1 MGQADVGRRLRSGRG
16 GFAARRCCAAHATRF
31 LPKPLARA
39 TGALIDAG
47 LRTRDG
53 LRAGGGG
60 VEARWID
67 SATAAMAALWQ
78 ATPRDGRWCAA
89 RDFEMLRW
97 RFDLLP
103 SFRRRYLLVSE
114 ADAPEGEGLLA
125 WFACADNY
133 YDRDSLVVQ
142 DFWSRGGPCGI
153 ARAAIRTLCRAAW
166 REGYAAIEMRLAAP
180 DDAAAAW
187 VREGFTE
194 RNRYPVPIFW
204 LNFDVA
210 GGTEGPLHITE
221 LDNDG

>member
-1 MGQADVGRRLRSGRG
+1 MALGRIAAAGVTTGFKVRRVKVLRS
-16 GFAARRCCAAHATRF
+16 ARYLARV
-31 LPKPLARA
+31 LPRPLARA
-39 TGALIDAG
+39 AGAVADLG
-47 LRTRDG
+47 LHARDG

-67 SATAAMAALWQ
+67 SASAAMAALWQ
-78 ATPRDGRWCAA
+78 ATPRDARWCVA

-103 SFRRRYLLVSE
+103 SYRRRYLLVGE
-114 ADAPEGEGLLA
+114 ADGGSLLA

-142 DFWSRGGPCGI
+142 DFWSKGGPDRIG
-153 ARAAIRTLCRAAW
+153 RAAIRALCRAA
-166 REGYAAIEMRLAAP
+166 RAAGYAAVEMRMVAP
-180 DDAAAAW
+180 PEVATAW
-187 VREGFTE
+187 ELEGFTE
-194 RNRYPVPIFW
+194 RNRSPVPIFW